1 MPDDPTIQQAN
12 NIVVLA
18 GFNPCAGEIESQ
30 LRGETKQILWI
41 YHYTLTLPENNILL
55 MEVIRRS
62 PVVVGSLS
70 HYLHGLYIRGGAGFL
85 SSRAA
90 PENDG

>member
-1 MPDDPTIQQAN
+1 
-12 NIVVLA
+12 
-18 GFNPCAGEIESQ
+18 
-30 LRGETKQILWI
+30 
-41 YHYTLTLPENNILL
+41 